1 MELIELHNIF
11 LENYNIILEIED
23 YNNRWHNSVRD
34 WVENAVY
41 VNQDDLS
48 PNQFKEIE
56 KIISEY
62 EINN

>member
-1 MELIELHNIF
+1 L
-11 LENYNIILEIED
+11 D
-23 YNNRWHNSVRD
+23 RD
-34 WVENAVY
+34 WIENAVF